1 VCGSRIVIMKAE
13 MSLTEQ
19 ATHVALAD
27 HTTLRVG
34 GPARRM
40 ITVETESEL
49 VETVRH
55 LDGSDEPVLVLGGG
69 SNVLVDD
76 AGFDGTVVKVATRGI
91 AEDTEACSGAVITVA
106 AGEPWDPLV
115 SHAISRGWSGIEAMS
130 GIPGLVG
137 ATPIQNVGA
146 YGADVS
152 ELISMVRTL
161 DRYTGQLKTFFP
173 VECGFGYRTSR
184 FKSDP
189 GRFVVLSVTFQLR
202 IGSMS
207 QPIRYA
213 ELARLLGVVVGR
225 RAPAAEV
232 REAVLALRNTKGMVL
247 VEDDHDTWS
256 VGSFFTNPILSP
268 AAAAALPA
276 DAPRFGQPDGRVK
289 TSAAW
294 LIERAGFAKG
304 YGQGAAQ
311 LSTKHTLALTNRGGA
326 SAAELLSL
334 AREIRAGVQAKFGV
348 ELVPEPVLVGCEL

>member
-1 VCGSRIVIMKAE
+1 MKPE

-34 GPARRM
+34 GPVRRM

-49 VETVRH
+49 VEAVRH

-91 AEDTEACSGAVITVA
+91 AEDTAACSGAVIAVA
-106 AGEPWDPLV
+106 AGEPWDQLV
-115 SHAISRGWSGIEAMS
+115 SHAIERGWSGTEAMS

-161 DRYTGQLKTFFP
+161 DRSTGKLKTFFP

-213 ELARLLGVVVGR
+213 ELARLLGVAVGR

-276 DAPRFGQPDGRVK
+276 DAPRFGHPDGRVK

-294 LIERAGFAKG
+294 FIERAGFAKG
-304 YGQGAAQ
+304 YGKGAAQ